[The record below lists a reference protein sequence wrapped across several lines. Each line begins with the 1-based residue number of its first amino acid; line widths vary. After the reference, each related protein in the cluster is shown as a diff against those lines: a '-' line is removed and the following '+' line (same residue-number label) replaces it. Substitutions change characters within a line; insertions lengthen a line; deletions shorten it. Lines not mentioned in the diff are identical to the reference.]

1 MARSLLPPV
10 EQHVSVTLASSTAVL
25 LGLVDH
31 VTADADPSVV
41 LREPVTASGARV
53 LPPVRD
59 EDLLLQW
66 TSAAG
71 RHELVTSFTGLLPGR
86 VPLWRLLPR
95 AEPRTVQDRRYARA
109 GDALP
114 AVLERSD
121 TTWSS
126 VVADLSEGGARCVV
140 DCLEI
145 TIADRVV
152 LHLEVEGQS
161 LHLAGRVLA
170 AVPTPDGRCELRL
183 EFGDIG
189 RAEDVVR
196 RRVLAQQRRARA
208 VAR

>member
-1 MARSLLPPV
+1 MTRSRLPPV
-10 EQHVSVTLASSTAVL
+10 EQHVSVTVPTSTAVL

-31 VTADADPSVV
+31 VTADADPAVV

-53 LPPVRD
+53 VPPVRH

-66 TSAAG
+66 TSQAG
-71 RHELVTSFTGLLPGR
+71 RHELVTSFTGILPGR

-95 AEPRTVQDRRYARA
+95 TEPLTVQDRRYARA
-109 GDALP
+109 GDALQ

-121 TTWSS
+121 TTWPC

-140 DCLEI
+140 DCQDVA
-145 TIADRVV
+145 IADTVV
-152 LHLEVEGQS
+152 LHLEVEDQS
-161 LHLAGRVLA
+161 LHLAAHVLA
-170 AVPTPDGRCELRL
+170 AVPTADGRCELRL

-189 RAEDVVR
+189 RAGDVVR

-208 VAR
+208 VSR